1 MTFTITQNQN
11 QYLTYCL
18 KDEEADAYLEVV
30 PARGG
35 IITRWQICGE
45 DILYLDRE
53 RFKEPNLSVRGGV
66 PILFPICGN
75 LPDNTYQHQGR
86 NYSLK
91 QHGFARDLPWQVSKQ
106 STETAASLTLEL
118 NSNPA
123 TRQVYPFD
131 FQLIFTYQLQGNSL
145 KIHQKV
151 INLSPERMPFSIG
164 FHPYFQVTDKTRLSF
179 DIPSSQYLDQRSK
192 TLHSYSGHFDFNLE
206 EIDAAFPQIT
216 RHQSSFSDSY
226 HQRQIILGYDDLYT
240 TIVFWT
246 LKDKNYICL
255 EPWSAPRNALNT
267 GEQLTYLEPQSSREA
282 IVEMRVNQI

>member
-86 NYSLK
+86 NYTLK

-106 STETAASLTLEL
+106 SSENAASLTLEL
-118 NSNPA
+118 NSNEA

-145 KIHQKV
+145 RIHQKV
-151 INLSPERMPFSIG
+151 INLSPEKMPFSIG

-179 DIPSSQYLDQRSK
+179 DIPSSQYLDQRTK
-192 TLHSYSGHFDFNLE
+192 TFHSYSSNFDFNLE

-216 RHQSSFSDSY
+216 RHQSGFSDSY
-226 HQRQIILGYDDLYT
+226 HQRQIVLSYDDLYT

-267 GEQLTYLEPQSSREA
+267 GEHLTYLEPQSSREA

>member
-1 MTFTITQNQN
+1 MTFTITQKQN

-151 INLSPERMPFSIG
+151 INLSPEKMPFSIG

-192 TLHSYSGHFDFNLE
+192 TLHSYAGHFDFNLE

-267 GEQLTYLEPQSSREA
+267 GEHLTYLEPQSSREA

>member
-53 RFKEPNLSVRGGV
+53 RFKDPNLSVRGGV

-75 LPDNTYQHQGR
+75 LPDNTYQHQVR
-86 NYSLK
+86 NYTLK
-91 QHGFARDLPWQVSKQ
+91 QHGFARDLPWEVIKQ

-118 NSNPA
+118 NSNPV
-123 TRQVYPFD
+123 TCQVYPFN

-179 DIPSSQYLDQRSK
+179 DIPSSQYLDQRTK
-192 TLHSYSGHFDFNLE
+192 TLHSYSGNFDFNLE

-226 HQRQIILGYDDLYT
+226 HQRQIVLGYDALYT
-240 TIVFWT
+240 TLVFWT

>member
-1 MTFTITQNQN
+1 MTFTITQKQN

-18 KDEEADAYLEVV
+18 KDEDADAYLEVV

-86 NYSLK
+86 NYTLK

-106 STETAASLTLEL
+106 SSENAASLTLEL
-118 NSNPA
+118 NSNEA

-151 INLSPERMPFSIG
+151 INLSPEKMPFSIG

-179 DIPSSQYLDQRSK
+179 DIPSSQYLDQRTK
-192 TLHSYSGHFDFNLE
+192 TFHSYSGHFDFNLE

-267 GEQLTYLEPQSSREA
+267 GEHLTYLEPQSSREA

>member
-53 RFKEPNLSVRGGV
+53 RFKDTNLSVRGGV

-75 LPDNTYQHQGR
+75 LPDNSYQHQGR
-86 NYSLK
+86 NYTLK

-106 STETAASLTLEL
+106 SSETAASLTLEL
-118 NSNPA
+118 NSNEA

-151 INLSPERMPFSIG
+151 INLSPEKMPFSIG

-267 GEQLTYLEPQSSREA
+267 GEHLTYLEPQSSREA

>member
-86 NYSLK
+86 NYTLK

-106 STETAASLTLEL
+106 SSENAASLTLEL
-118 NSNPA
+118 NSNEA

-151 INLSPERMPFSIG
+151 INLSPEKMPFSIG

>member
-86 NYSLK
+86 NYTLK

-106 STETAASLTLEL
+106 SSENAASLTLEL
-118 NSNPA
+118 NSNEA

-151 INLSPERMPFSIG
+151 INLSPEKMPFSIG

-192 TLHSYSGHFDFNLE
+192 TLHSYAGYFDFNLE

-216 RHQSSFSDSY
+216 RHQSGFSDSY
-226 HQRQIILGYDDLYT
+226 HQRQIVLSYDDLYT

-267 GEQLTYLEPQSSREA
+267 GEHLTYLEPQSSREA

>member
-1 MTFTITQNQN
+1 MTFTITQKQN
-11 QYLTYCL
+11 QYVTYCL

-53 RFKEPNLSVRGGV
+53 RFKDTNLSVRGGV

-75 LPDNTYQHQGR
+75 LPDNTYQYQGR

-106 STETAASLTLEL
+106 SSETAASLTLEL
-118 NSNPA
+118 NSNEA

-145 KIHQKV
+145 RIHQKV
-151 INLSPERMPFSIG
+151 INLSPEKMPFSIG

-179 DIPSSQYLDQRSK
+179 DIPSSQYLDQRTK
-192 TLHSYSGHFDFNLE
+192 TFHSYSSNFDFNLE

-216 RHQSSFSDSY
+216 RHQSGFSDSY
-226 HQRQIILGYDDLYT
+226 HQRQIVLSYDDLYT

-267 GEQLTYLEPQSSREA
+267 GEHLTYLEPQSSREA

>member
-86 NYSLK
+86 NYTLK

-106 STETAASLTLEL
+106 SSENAASLTLEL
-118 NSNPA
+118 NSNEA

-151 INLSPERMPFSIG
+151 INLSPEKMPFSIG

-179 DIPSSQYLDQRSK
+179 DIPSSQYLDQRSQ

-206 EIDAAFPQIT
+206 EIDAAFTQIT

-267 GEQLTYLEPQSSREA
+267 GEHLTYLEPQSSREA

>member
-1 MTFTITQNQN
+1 MTFTITQKQN

-118 NSNPA
+118 NSNEA

-151 INLSPERMPFSIG
+151 INLSPEKMPFSIG
-164 FHPYFQVTDKTRLSF
+164 LHPYFQVTDKTRLSF

-267 GEQLTYLEPQSSREA
+267 GEHLTYLEPQSSREA

>member
-1 MTFTITQNQN
+1 MTFTITQKQN

-18 KDEEADAYLEVV
+18 KDEDADAYLEVV

-45 DILYLDRE
+45 DILYLDTE
-53 RFKEPNLSVRGGV
+53 RFKYPNLSVRGGV

-86 NYSLK
+86 NYTLK

-106 STETAASLTLEL
+106 SSENAASLTLEL

-151 INLSPERMPFSIG
+151 INLSPEKMPFSIG

-192 TLHSYSGHFDFNLE
+192 TLHSYAGHFDFNLE

-267 GEQLTYLEPQSSREA
+267 GEHLTYLEPQSSREA

>member
-1 MTFTITQNQN
+1 MTFTITEKQN

-45 DILYLDRE
+45 DIFYLDRE
-53 RFKEPNLSVRGGV
+53 RFKDPNLSVRGGV

-75 LPDNTYQHQGR
+75 LPNNTYQHQGR
-86 NYSLK
+86 NYTLK

-106 STETAASLTLEL
+106 SSETAASLTLQL
-118 NSNPA
+118 NSNGA

-151 INLSPERMPFSIG
+151 INLSPEKMPFSIG

-179 DIPSSQYLDQRSK
+179 DIPSSQYLDQPGK
-192 TLHSYSGHFDFNLE
+192 TLHSYSGNFDFNLE
-206 EIDAAFPQIT
+206 EIDATFPQIT

-226 HQRQIILGYDDLYT
+226 HQRQIVLGYDDLYT
-240 TIVFWT
+240 TLVFWT

-267 GEQLTYLEPQSSREA
+267 GEQLTYLEPQGSREA

>member
-1 MTFTITQNQN
+1 MAFTITQNQN

-18 KDEEADAYLEVV
+18 RDQEADAYLEVV

-35 IITRWQICGE
+35 IITRWQICGQ
-45 DILYLDRE
+45 DLLYLDEE
-53 RFKEPNLSVRGGV
+53 RFKDPNLSVRGGV

-75 LPDNTYQHQGR
+75 LPDNTYQHQGQ
-86 NYSLK
+86 NYTLK

-118 NSNPA
+118 NSNTA
-123 TRQVYPFD
+123 THLVYPFD

-145 KIHQKV
+145 KIHQQV
-151 INLSPERMPFSIG
+151 INRSSERMPFSIG
-164 FHPYFQVTDKTRLSF
+164 FHPYFQVTDKTQLSF
-179 DIPSSQYLDQRSK
+179 DIPSSQYFDQRTK
-192 TLHSYSGHFDFNLE
+192 TLHSYSGNFDFNLE
-206 EIDAAFPQIT
+206 EIDAAFTQIT

-226 HQRQIILGYDDLYT
+226 HHRQIVLSYDDLYT
-240 TIVFWT
+240 TLVFWM

-255 EPWSAPRNALNT
+255 EPWSAPRNALIT
-267 GEQLTYLEPQSSREA
+267 GEHLTYLEPNSSCET